1 MRVGLGHSRQ
11 TEALPTLAGMSALP
25 PKANFPILELL
36 PSPALSERR
45 HRGLARRLVAVR
57 RRAVLMVA
65 KGERPHPRRTREAAT
80 SRLWRLVADPPTLPN
95 VLIFSAAMGAVQWQ
109 TSRMTHPVRFRRN
122 PVI

>member
-36 PSPALSERR
+36 PSPTLSEHR

-57 RRAVLMVA
+57 RRAVL
-65 KGERPHPRRTREAAT
+65 R
-80 SRLWRLVADPPTLPN
+80 
-95 VLIFSAAMGAVQWQ
+95 WQ
-109 TSRMTHPVRFRRN
+109 TGRARARVGRSAVPRTDKSHLAERASRGLISFRFRS
-122 PVI
+122 